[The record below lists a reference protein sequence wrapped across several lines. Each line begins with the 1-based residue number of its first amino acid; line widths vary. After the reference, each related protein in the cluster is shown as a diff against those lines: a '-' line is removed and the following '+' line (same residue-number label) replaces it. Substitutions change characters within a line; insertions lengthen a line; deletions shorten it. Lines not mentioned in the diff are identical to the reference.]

1 MKFSARF
8 RWTLILAVSVVQI
21 LYYCSGM
28 FALGSFSFDHLTFC
42 LQSPVAFAR
51 QYIFQNQGMFAGFP
65 LYWVRGIHLVSLL
78 IALALAIWQIFRTS
92 PSEPKWKGMLVIFVF
107 LFWPAFFNFFLFPV
121 IFLTGLDCLWDTDC
135 L

>member
-1 MKFSARF
+1 M
-8 RWTLILAVSVVQI
+8 WTLILAVSAVQI

-51 QYIFQNQGMFAGFP
+51 QYIFQNQGIFAGFP
-65 LYWVRGIHLVSLL
+65 LYWVREIHLIGLL
-78 IALALAIWQIFRTS
+78 TALALAIWQICR
-92 PSEPKWKGMLVIFVF
+92 PSRSELNWKGLLVISVF
-107 LFWPAFFNFFLFPV
+107 LFWPAFFKFLLFPV
-121 IFLTGLDCLWDTDC
+121 IFLTGLDCLWDDDC